1 MASCICLP
9 DGERIREAP
18 REKGVTGFGD
28 TNWREELGWHMVPL
42 KYHVLIRK
50 LAQSEPIQMNAN

>member
-1 MASCICLP
+1 MVKEPAKLLVKK
-9 DGERIREAP
+9 R
-18 REKGVTGFGD
+18 VTGFGD